1 LTFSGCTGLEK
12 LQYRC
17 ERVEHAEHPP
27 LRDTGK
33 LVKPSHASL
42 HKVVSHAY
50 SERAAADANKMLE
63 LRKHELGLQSAPVVY
78 RCIGA
83 IKPDQL

>member
-1 LTFSGCTGLEK
+1 LTFPGCTGLEN

-27 LRDTGK
+27 LRDAGK
-33 LVKPSHASL
+33 LLKPTHTSL
-42 HKVVSHAY
+42 HKVISHVY
-50 SERAAADANKMLE
+50 SEKAAADATNMLE
-63 LRKHELGLQSAPVVY
+63 LRKHELGLHSAPVVY